1 MFISVLLPAPFSPSR
16 AWISPDSS
24 SKSTWSFATTPG
36 NALTIPLAATA
47 GVADAWGAAVI
58 GPPLA
63 RRRGLAGHEPEQAH
77 RLRIGVEVLVAGLVG
92 LGLDLRRDPNVF
104 GSPDPVGGGQAVVDL
119 ARRRVVVR
127 DGPLALFLGDVGDGT
142 RIGA

>member
-1 MFISVLLPAPFSPSR
+1 MFIRVLFPAPFSPSR

-63 RRRGLAGHEPEQAH
+63 RRRGRGRTPAAPSLPTPTLLRELWQLAGDA
-77 RLRIGVEVLVAGLVG
+77 VG
-92 LGLDLRRDPNVF
+92 P
-104 GSPDPVGGGQAVVDL
+104 PVHADL
-119 ARRRVVVR
+119 ARVARCAGR
-127 DGPLALFLGDVGDGT
+127 
-142 RIGA
+142 

>member
-1 MFISVLLPAPFSPSR
+1 MFIRVLFPAPFSPSR

-63 RRRGLAGHEPEQAH
+63 RRRGRGRRARGPDLCL
-77 RLRIGVEVLVAGLVG
+77 LRGYGVS
-92 LGLDLRRDPNVF
+92 F
-104 GSPDPVGGGQAVVDL
+104 GSSLVMPSAHQYIQTLHALPGAPGGNWS
-119 ARRRVVVR
+119 
-127 DGPLALFLGDVGDGT
+127 
-142 RIGA
+142 